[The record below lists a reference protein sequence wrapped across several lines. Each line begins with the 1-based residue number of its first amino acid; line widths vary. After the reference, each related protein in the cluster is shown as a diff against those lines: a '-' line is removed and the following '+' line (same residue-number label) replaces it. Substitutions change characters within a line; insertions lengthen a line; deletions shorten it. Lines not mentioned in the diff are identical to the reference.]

1 MCQMLFIYHTTCGHR
16 GFTRTPLTPTCGYS
30 CTLLLKHLDVPHHC
44 TECSNI
50 PAAPG
55 VAGMIPYMRAPE
67 PRPQRRM
74 QVVEKKEEGKEGGK
88 EEEKEKEKEK
98 EKEGGGPSEGYG
110 VDWQGRFAAVLRG
123 VVGEVGALVVVEM
136 MNGRE

>member
-44 TECSNI
+44 PECSSI

-67 PRPQRRM
+67 PRPQRRL
-74 QVVEKKEEGKEGGK
+74 QNAEKKKEDEK
-88 EEEKEKEKEK
+88 KKKLKEEEEKER
-98 EKEGGGPSEGYG
+98 EKEGEGGASEEGG
-110 VDWQGRFAAVLRG
+110 VDWKERFATVLRG

-136 MNGRE
+136 LNRRE